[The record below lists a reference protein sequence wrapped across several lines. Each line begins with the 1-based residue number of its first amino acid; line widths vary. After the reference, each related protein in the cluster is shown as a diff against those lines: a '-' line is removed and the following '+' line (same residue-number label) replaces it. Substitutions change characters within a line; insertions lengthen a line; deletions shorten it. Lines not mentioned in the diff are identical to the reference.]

1 MSLVFAEGVPP
12 PFTLPRIGLALGS
25 GAARGWA
32 HIGVIRALE
41 AAGVKP
47 DVICGTSI
55 GALVG
60 GLHLAGKL
68 DPLEQWAR
76 DLTRLKVMSYLD
88 FQMARGGLISGNRL
102 TDVIAQH
109 IGELRIEDLPAPF
122 ATVVTDLVSGHEV
135 WIRDG
140 NLVEALR
147 IAISLP
153 GIFSPARREG
163 RWLVDGALINP
174 VPVSVCRALGAHIV
188 IAVNLHSDI
197 IGRARSPDGGLQR
210 EGGIDLTAEIS
221 AMEAATG
228 RTARFTSILRRVFG
242 RSPEVPSMFAVM
254 VQSLNIMLDR
264 VARSRLA
271 GEPPDVLVLPRL
283 GHIGLLEFER
293 AEEAISEGANA
304 AQRALP
310 ELADAIAVFRG
321 KPIR

>member
-1 MSLVFAEGVPP
+1 MSVVLAEGVPP

-32 HIGVIRALE
+32 HVGVIRALE

-60 GLHLAGKL
+60 GVHLAGKL
-68 DPLEQWAR
+68 DVLEQWAR

-102 TDVIAQH
+102 TENIARH
-109 IGELRIEDLPAPF
+109 LGGLRIEDLPSPF
-122 ATVVTDLVSGHEV
+122 ATIVTDLASGHEV

-147 IAISLP
+147 ISISLP
-153 GIFSPARREG
+153 GIFAPARREG

-188 IAVNLHSDI
+188 IAVNLHSDL
-197 IGRARSPDGGLQR
+197 IGRARASSPDPQR
-210 EGGIDLTAEIS
+210 EGGIDLQAELA

-228 RTARFTSILRRVFG
+228 RTSRFTSILQRVFG
-242 RSPEVPSMFAVM
+242 RSGDVPSMFAVM

-283 GHIGLLEFER
+283 GHIGLMEFER
-293 AEEAISEGANA
+293 ADEAITEGMNA
-304 AQRALP
+304 VNRALP
-310 ELADAIAVFRG
+310 DLADAIAVFRG
-321 KPIR
+321 KPPR

>member
-1 MSLVFAEGVPP
+1 MSVVLAEGVPP

-60 GLHLAGKL
+60 GVHLAGKL
-68 DPLEQWAR
+68 DVLEQWAR

-102 TDVIAQH
+102 TENIARH
-109 IGELRIEDLPAPF
+109 LGGLRIEDLPSPF
-122 ATVVTDLVSGHEV
+122 ATIVTDLASGHEV

-147 IAISLP
+147 ISISLP
-153 GIFSPARREG
+153 GIFAPARREG

-188 IAVNLHSDI
+188 IAVNLHSDL
-197 IGRARSPDGGLQR
+197 IGRARASSPDPQR
-210 EGGIDLTAEIS
+210 EGGIDLQAELA

-228 RTARFTSILRRVFG
+228 RTSRFTSILQRVFG
-242 RSPEVPSMFAVM
+242 RSGDVPSMFAVM

-283 GHIGLLEFER
+283 GHIGLMEFER
-293 AEEAISEGANA
+293 ADEAITEGMNA
-304 AQRALP
+304 VNRALP
-310 ELADAIAVFRG
+310 DLADAIAVFRG
-321 KPIR
+321 KPPR

>member
-1 MSLVFAEGVPP
+1 MSLVLAEGVPP

-60 GLHLAGKL
+60 GVHLAGKL
-68 DPLEQWAR
+68 DVLEQWAR

-102 TDVIAQH
+102 TEIIARHLGDLSIQ
-109 IGELRIEDLPAPF
+109 DLPAPF

-147 IAISLP
+147 ISISLP
-153 GIFSPARREG
+153 GIFAPARREG

-197 IGRARSPDGGLQR
+197 IGRARAPDMDLQR
-210 EGGIDLTAEIS
+210 EGGIDLTVELS

-228 RTARFTSILRRVFG
+228 RTSRFNSILQRVFG
-242 RSPEVPSMFAVM
+242 RSADVPSMFAVM

-271 GEPPDVLVLPRL
+271 GEPPDVLVSPRL

-293 AEEAISEGANA
+293 ADEAITEGMNA
-304 AQRALP
+304 ANRALP

-321 KPIR
+321 KPLR

>member
-1 MSLVFAEGVPP
+1 MSFTGENVPP
-12 PFTLPRIGLALGS
+12 PFTRPRIGLALGS

-60 GLHLAGKL
+60 GVHLAGKL
-68 DPLEQWAR
+68 DVLEDWAR
-76 DLTRLKVMSYLD
+76 ALTRLKVMGYLD
-88 FQMARGGLISGNRL
+88 FQMGRGGLISGNRL
-102 TDVIAQH
+102 TDIIARH
-109 IGELRIEDLPAPF
+109 LGELRIESLSAPF
-122 ATVVTDLVSGHEV
+122 ATVATDLVSGHEV

-140 NLVEALR
+140 SLVEALR
-147 IAISLP
+147 ISISLP

-197 IGRARSPDGGLQR
+197 IGRARSTEVEIER
-210 EGGIDLTAEIS
+210 EGGIDLTAELTQ
-221 AMEAATG
+221 MEAATG
-228 RTARFTSILRRVFG
+228 RPSRFNSILQRVFG
-242 RSPEVPSMFAVM
+242 RSADTPSMFAVM

-264 VARSRLA
+264 IARSRLA

-293 AEEAISEGANA
+293 ADEAIAEGTNA
-304 AQRALP
+304 VQRALP

>member
-1 MSLVFAEGVPP
+1 MSLALGDSVPP
-12 PFTLPRIGLALGS
+12 PFTRPRIGLALGS

-60 GLHLAGKL
+60 GVHLAGKL
-68 DPLEQWAR
+68 DVLEQWAR
-76 DLTRLKVMSYLD
+76 ELTRLKVLGYLD
-88 FQMARGGLISGNRL
+88 FQMARGGLIGGNRL
-102 TDVIAQH
+102 TEIIARH
-109 IGELRIEDLPAPF
+109 LGDLRIEDLPVPF
-122 ATVVTDLVSGHEV
+122 ATIVTDLISGHEV

-147 IAISLP
+147 ISISLP
-153 GIFSPARREG
+153 GIFAPARRED

-197 IGRARSPDGGLQR
+197 IGRARAPDADLQR
-210 EGGIDLTAEIS
+210 EGGLDLTAELT

-228 RTARFTSILRRVFG
+228 RTTRLTSILQRVFG
-242 RSPEVPSMFAVM
+242 RSADVPSMFAVM
-254 VQSLNIMLDR
+254 VQALNIMLDR

-283 GHIGLLEFER
+283 GHIGLMEFDR
-293 AEEAISEGANA
+293 AGEAIAEGMNA
-304 AQRALP
+304 ANRALP
-310 ELADAIAVFRG
+310 DLADAIAVFRG
-321 KPIR
+321 KPMR

>member
-1 MSLVFAEGVPP
+1 MSVVLAEGVPP

-60 GLHLAGKL
+60 GVHLAGKL
-68 DPLEQWAR
+68 DVLEQWAR

-102 TDVIAQH
+102 TENIARH
-109 IGELRIEDLPAPF
+109 LGDLRIEDLPSPF
-122 ATVVTDLVSGHEV
+122 ATIVTDLASGHEV

-147 IAISLP
+147 ISISLP
-153 GIFSPARREG
+153 GIFAPARRDG

-188 IAVNLHSDI
+188 IAVNLHSDL
-197 IGRARSPDGGLQR
+197 IGRARSPNADLQR
-210 EGGIDLTAEIS
+210 EGGIDLQAELA

-228 RTARFTSILRRVFG
+228 RTSRFTSILQRVFG
-242 RSPEVPSMFAVM
+242 RSGDVPSMFAVM

-283 GHIGLLEFER
+283 GHVGLLEFER
-293 AEEAISEGANA
+293 ADEAITEGMNA
-304 AQRALP
+304 VNRALP
-310 ELADAIAVFRG
+310 DLADAIAVFRG
-321 KPIR
+321 KPPR

>member
-68 DPLEQWAR
+68 DALEQWAR

-102 TDVIAQH
+102 TDIIAQH
-109 IGELRIEDLPAPF
+109 IGELRIEELPAPF
-122 ATVVTDLVSGHEV
+122 ATVATDLISGHEV

-140 NLVEALR
+140 VLVDALR
-147 IAISLP
+147 VAISLP

-197 IGRARSPDGGLQR
+197 IGRARSPEGDLQR

-228 RTARFTSILRRVFG
+228 RTTRFTSILRRVFG

-293 AEEAISEGANA
+293 AEEAISEGVNA
-304 AQRALP
+304 AHRALP
-310 ELADAIAVFRG
+310 ELADAVAVFRG
-321 KPIR
+321 KPLR

>member
-1 MSLVFAEGVPP
+1 MSLTVGDSVPLP
-12 PFTLPRIGLALGS
+12 HTRPRIGLALGS

-60 GLHLAGKL
+60 GVHLAGKL
-68 DPLEQWAR
+68 DILEQWAR

-102 TDVIAQH
+102 TENIARH
-109 IGELRIEDLPAPF
+109 LGDLRIEDLPAPF
-122 ATVVTDLVSGHEV
+122 ATIVTDLVSGHEV

-140 NLVEALR
+140 SLVEALR
-147 IAISLP
+147 ISISLP
-153 GIFSPARREG
+153 GIFAPARREG

-188 IAVNLHSDI
+188 IAVNLHSDL
-197 IGRARSPDGGLQR
+197 IGRARAPGSDLTR
-210 EGGIDLTAEIS
+210 EGGIDLQADLS

-228 RTARFTSILRRVFG
+228 RTSRFSSILQRVFG
-242 RSPEVPSMFAVM
+242 RSGDVPSMFAVM

-293 AEEAISEGANA
+293 ADEAITEGMNA
-304 AQRALP
+304 VNRALP
-310 ELADAIAVFRG
+310 DLADAIAVFRG
-321 KPIR
+321 KPPR

>member
-1 MSLVFAEGVPP
+1 MSLVLAEGVPP

-60 GLHLAGKL
+60 GVHLAGKL
-68 DPLEQWAR
+68 DVLEQWAR

-102 TDVIAQH
+102 TEIIARHLGDLSIQ
-109 IGELRIEDLPAPF
+109 DLPAPF

-147 IAISLP
+147 ISISLP
-153 GIFSPARREG
+153 GIFAPARREG

-197 IGRARSPDGGLQR
+197 IGRARAPDMDLQR
-210 EGGIDLTAEIS
+210 EGGIDLTAELS

-228 RTARFTSILRRVFG
+228 RTSRFNSILQRVFG
-242 RSPEVPSMFAVM
+242 RSADVPSMFAVM

-271 GEPPDVLVLPRL
+271 GEPPDVLVSPRL

-293 AEEAISEGANA
+293 ADEAITEGMNA
-304 AQRALP
+304 ATRSLP

-321 KPIR
+321 KPLR